1 MTIRIIPLLSLT
13 IAVELVG
20 TSVGSGAASF
30 AEPDEVTE
38 QCLSEGELLKKEATL
53 DGVTRPELY
62 LIECDGVRRHALVK
76 RFHEEQRGITRFSD
90 GKWEMNFSDSFRYE
104 RAAYLLD
111 RELGLNM
118 VPVAVV
124 RRVGRSEAGV
134 IEWIEDASHVGQSP
148 HQPTGGERAAL
159 AQQKA
164 IMNLFDALICNTD
177 RNLGNYLVD
186 DADWRLYL
194 IDHSRAF
201 RVESELPDGFAE
213 SLIRVPRT
221 LYERLEQL
229 NELSLTALLGE
240 VLGAAQIESL
250 LERRDRILRKLDRD
264 RAKMGDEVVFT
275 G

>member
-1 MTIRIIPLLSLT
+1 MTIRTILLPSLT
-13 IAVELVG
+13 ITVG
-20 TSVGSGAASF
+20 LLGTTVGSSATSF
-30 AEPDEVTE
+30 EEPDEVTE
-38 QCLSEGELLKKEATL
+38 QCLSEGELLKKEETL

-62 LIECDGVRRHALVK
+62 LIECDGGRRHALVK
-76 RFHEEQRGITRFSD
+76 RFHEERRGITRFSD

-124 RRVGRSEAGV
+124 RKVGRSETGV
-134 IEWIEDASHVGQSP
+134 IEWIEDASHVDQSP
-148 HQPTGGERAAL
+148 HQPSGGERAAL

-186 DADWRLYL
+186 DSDWRLYL

-201 RVESELPDGFAE
+201 RVVSELPDGFADN
-213 SLIRVPRT
+213 LIRVPRT
-221 LYERLEQL
+221 LYKRLEQL
-229 NELSLTALLGE
+229 NESSLTALLGDL
-240 VLGAAQIESL
+240 LGAAQIESL

-275 G
+275 S